1 MNYKND
7 SRQRAY
13 RTGHAVISRPAAAI
27 RIAPKRII
35 NVPVKKARPDA
46 DHKGSFT
53 TFFCASEHNGKIHV
67 AHPQN
72 KMVMGS
78 VARELS
84 GVIAVLIIAPVA

>member
-1 MNYKND
+1 MTCSDKQTRSGDTHRSKADNYCAGKN
-7 SRQRAY
+7 
-13 RTGHAVISRPAAAI
+13 
-27 RIAPKRII
+27 
-35 NVPVKKARPDA
+35 ARPDA

-84 GVIAVLIIAPVA
+84 GVIALLTIAPVA

>member
-1 MNYKND
+1 MLVKN
-7 SRQRAY
+7 ACA
-13 RTGHAVISRPAAAI
+13 G
-27 RIAPKRII
+27 
-35 NVPVKKARPDA
+35 A

-78 VARELS
+78 VARACADDGRKRLFFWS
-84 GVIAVLIIAPVA
+84 ATGRKRYVDM